1 MRSERAADIDLSS
14 TSFLVAEDNLG
25 TQKVLRKIL
34 EAAGAA
40 DIRFATDGNQALQ
53 LLKNWVPDIILCDW
67 NMAPMNGKSLL
78 ATLHA
83 DPGVLSEIPVIV
95 VTSTTDK
102 KVVQQ
107 IIESEP
113 EHLVLKPI
121 VPARLYNR
129 IGWVQK
135 KLQENAARSGGALRA
150 NMVSERQPETS
161 PAPDSDETW
170 LL

>member
-1 MRSERAADIDLSS
+1 MRQERAAKINLSS

-25 TQKVLRKIL
+25 TQKVIRKIL
-34 EAAGAA
+34 EAAGAL
-40 DIRFATDGNQALQ
+40 DIRFATDGHQALQ

-78 ATLHA
+78 STLQS
-83 DPGVLSEIPVIV
+83 DEGVLSKIPVIV

-102 KVVQQ
+102 RAVKE
-107 IIESEP
+107 IIDSEP

-135 KLQENAARSGGALRA
+135 KIREESRRNGGKLRV
-150 NMVSERQPETS
+150 NMVSETRPES
-161 PAPDSDETW
+161 SGQDEAEETW

>member
-1 MRSERAADIDLSS
+1 MRRERAAAINLSS

-34 EAAGAA
+34 EAAGAS
-40 DIRFATDGNQALQ
+40 DVRFVTDGNQALQ
-53 LLKNWVPDIILCDW
+53 MLKNWVPDIILCDW

-78 ATLHA
+78 ATLNS
-83 DPGVLSEIPVIV
+83 DKGVLSRIPVIV

-102 KVVQQ
+102 RVVQE
-107 IIESEP
+107 IIDSEP

-135 KLQENAARSGGALRA
+135 KLQEEARRSGTKLRA
-150 NMVSERQPETS
+150 NMVAEPGS
-161 PAPDSDETW
+161 DSSKQQDGDETW